1 MGRIKMSS
9 IDNLD
14 EITKATMLVDIL
26 IEIEE
31 LCELRKD
38 SSNEAVLEE
47 IEELCDRAFNIV
59 R

>member
-1 MGRIKMSS
+1 MNS

-14 EITKATMLVDIL
+14 EITKSTMLVEIL

-38 SSNEAVLEE
+38 ASNELVLEE